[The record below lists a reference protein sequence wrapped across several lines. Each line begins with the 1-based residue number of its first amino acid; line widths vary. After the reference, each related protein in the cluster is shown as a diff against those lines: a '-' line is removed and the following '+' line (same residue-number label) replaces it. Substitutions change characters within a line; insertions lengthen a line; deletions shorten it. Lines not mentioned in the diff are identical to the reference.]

1 MLMEETAC
9 TAGEPTQV
17 SVSEHM
23 GTLACLNEHVCVHVC
38 RNRYSVVSTYAR
50 EQFKLCFGAW
60 KREIEK
66 NCAFCFFCVC
76 VCVRRLWCACVK
88 PSMSDWRQGLG
99 WAVKQ
104 QGASTSCSVMIKS
117 TSVLQRLSQG
127 MMLWLKC
134 MISYGSHRWTHTVDE
149 GKTDDT
155 RTNIGL
161 SQ

>member
-66 NCAFCFFCVC
+66 SCAFCFFCVC
-76 VCVRRLWCACVK
+76 VCVCLLTLVCMCETINEWLK
-88 PSMSDWRQGLG
+88 PGAWVSSKTAGCLHQLFCDDKINIRFAK
-99 WAVKQ
+99 AVT
-104 QGASTSCSVMIKS
+104 GNDAVIEMYD
-117 TSVLQRLSQG
+117 L
-127 MMLWLKC
+127 LWLTQ
-134 MISYGSHRWTHTVDE
+134 MDTYSRWGQNRWYTH
-149 GKTDDT
+149 
-155 RTNIGL
+155 
-161 SQ
+161 

>member
-9 TAGEPTQV
+9 TAGEQTQV
-17 SVSEHM
+17 SVSERM
-23 GTLACLNEHVCVHVC
+23 GTLACLNECVCVHVC
-38 RNRYSVVSTYAR
+38 RNRYSVVSTYVR
-50 EQFKLCFGAW
+50 VQFKLCFGAW

-66 NCAFCFFCVC
+66 NCAFCFLSVC
-76 VCVRRLWCACVK
+76 VCVK

-117 TSVLQRLSQG
+117 TSVLQRLSLG

-134 MISYGSHRWTHTVDE
+134 MISYGSHRWTHKVDE

-155 RTNIGL
+155 CTSIGL